1 MKKTVFFLLTFFLI
15 ISVLPLTFYAE
26 ETDVDVKIDILFQ
39 IAAVGVIVAVL
50 NQLLTKSERSE
61 QALMVTIVGL
71 VIVLLVV
78 VGEIKT
84 LFDTIKQ
91 VFSFV

>member
-1 MKKTVFFLLTFFLI
+1 M
-15 ISVLPLTFYAE
+15 
-26 ETDVDVKIDILFQ
+26 KIDILFQ

-91 VFSFV
+91 VFYTYLKNELI